1 MQRNRC
7 IFSDVMEHNGI
18 IISKDNILIQYPSE
32 RRETAFTIP
41 NNVTSINSWAF
52 YNCSHLTSITIPA
65 SVTEICCNAFRDC
78 HNLTSI
84 TLPESVTHIDFNA
97 FAGCCNLGLLFV
109 DNVCENETKNDLEN
123 YFAEHD
129 GKSINSGSWDGG
141 AHLRVHVEKFTDLD
155 DLPYKSLLCIEKK
168 HWVVYLGMK
177 GEDAVVLDS
186 NICDGF
192 MKLPIDELK
201 ECAII
206 KPKSVKT
213 DDKAIHNIMMDF
225 ELNEK
230 KTLEDLRRREF
241 SKKFAR
247 LIERLEEINISEKD
261 YNTYIKRSQNFLD
274 KLKKD
279 HHRYEYRTSETID

>member
-1 MQRNRC
+1 MIIFKETTSPQHWFCQGHFDCLLASLMNSGMIDTLHFTGLERNFDFKNASREEK
-7 IFSDVMEHNGI
+7 IKYELKLMALWAAITGYYPLKHRESFHTIYSSFFYFVTKEK
-18 IISKDNILIQYPSE
+18 SKLSTEDYNKK
-32 RRETAFTIP
+32 
-41 NNVTSINSWAF
+41 INR
-52 YNCSHLTSITIPA
+52 YIKKLH
-65 SVTEICCNAFRDC
+65 
-78 HNLTSI
+78 
-84 TLPESVTHIDFNA
+84 
-97 FAGCCNLGLLFV
+97 
-109 DNVCENETKNDLEN
+109 DLEN

-129 GKSINSGSWDGG
+129 GKSINNGSWDGG

-177 GEDAVVLDS
+177 GEDAVVLDP

-247 LIERLEEINISEKD
+247 LIERLEEINFSEKD

-279 HHRYEYRTSETID
+279 HHRYEYRASETID